1 MNKVEK
7 IIEKIKKNDR
17 KIEGISYENSRL
29 ENILFKCVFE
39 GLTEEIF

>member
-7 IIEKIKKNDR
+7 IIEKIEKNNR
-17 KIEGISYENSRL
+17 KIEGISYENVKL
-29 ENILFKCVFE
+29 ENILFKQIFE